1 MAEAVTL
8 ANDTLLCALRR
19 EPTPYVPVWLMR
31 QAGRYLPEY
40 AALRARAGSFMALA
54 TTPSLAAEVT
64 LQPLARFPLDA
75 AILFS
80 DILTVPDAMGLG
92 LSFAEGEGPRFERTT
107 ADERAIGA
115 LAVPDPAKLRYV
127 FDAVSEIK
135 RALAGRVPLIGFA
148 GSPFTLACYM
158 IEGGGSADFATVRK
172 MAFARPELLDRL
184 VAVNADA
191 VAQYLEGQVS
201 AGADALMLFD
211 TWGGLLSPAA
221 YRRFSLGPMC
231 RILARLPHHVPTIVF
246 TKGAGAS
253 LPAIVDSGASCVA
266 LDWTTDLADARRRFG
281 SRVALQGNLDPLA
294 LLTDPKTVERVAVA
308 MVDAAGPA
316 PGYIFNLGHGIVPAT
331 PTENIDALVDA
342 VHRAG
347 PARPTMAK
355 AERSGGGSNVR

>member
-1 MAEAVTL
+1 MTPL
-8 ANDTLLCALRR
+8 ANDTLLRALRR

-54 TTPSLAAEVT
+54 TTPSLATEAT

-92 LSFAEGEGPRFERTT
+92 LSFAEGEGPRFERTA
-107 ADERAIGA
+107 ADERAIEA
-115 LAVPDPAKLRYV
+115 LAAPDLAKLRYV
-127 FDAVSEIK
+127 FDAIGEIK

-158 IEGGGSADFATVRK
+158 IEGGGSADFVTVRK

-191 VAQYLEGQVS
+191 VTQYLDAQVS

-211 TWGGLLSPAA
+211 TWGGLLSPSA
-221 YRRFSLGPMC
+221 YRRFSLEPM
-231 RILARLPHHVPTIVF
+231 RAILARLPQHVPTIVF
-246 TKGAGAS
+246 SKGAAAS
-253 LPAIVDSGASCVA
+253 LPAIVECGASCIG
-266 LDWTTDLADARRRFG
+266 LDWTVDLADARHRYGAARGAARQSRSACAADRCARRSRAPPWRSSRPPG
-281 SRVALQGNLDPLA
+281 RRRATSSTLATASSRQRRPRMSMHWSGPSTGRRADAIDDRVA
-294 LLTDPKTVERVAVA
+294 
-308 MVDAAGPA
+308 
-316 PGYIFNLGHGIVPAT
+316 
-331 PTENIDALVDA
+331 
-342 VHRAG
+342 
-347 PARPTMAK
+347 
-355 AERSGGGSNVR
+355 